1 MEKREVR
8 GKVVVITG
16 GGGGIGA
23 ALGGVWAAAGAKVAL
38 LDLDLAAAE
47 TAAALIGA
55 AGHQAMAARCD
66 VCDAHSREAAISAVQ
81 ARWGGVD
88 VLINNA
94 GITHRSL
101 FAETDDAV
109 LRQVMD
115 VNLFGA
121 IGCTRAVWRDLI
133 ERRGQIIAISSV
145 AGFAPLLG
153 RTAYAA
159 SKHAMAGFFST
170 LRTELAPHGVSVLV
184 VYPAFTDTGLD
195 KAALDASGNATN
207 SARRPVGKQ
216 MTPEFVA
223 EAILRAAQSDR
234 RELLLSP
241 VAKAS
246 RWLWQLTPRLYERL
260 MVRSQHGEF
269 DG

>member
-1 MEKREVR
+1 MAKRDVR
-8 GKVVVITG
+8 GKIVVITG
-16 GGGGIGA
+16 GAGGIGA
-23 ALGGVWAAAGAKVAL
+23 ALGLTWAAAGAKVAL
-38 LDLDLAAAE
+38 LDLQRTAVEAAAQ
-47 TAAALIGA
+47 AVRD
-55 AGHQAMAARCD
+55 AGGEAMAAVCD
-66 VCDAHSREAAISAVQ
+66 VCDADSRTQAIAAVVAQ
-81 ARWGGVD
+81 WGGVD

-101 FAETDDAV
+101 FAETEDAV
-109 LRQVMD
+109 LKKVMD

-121 IGCTRAVWRDLI
+121 IGCTRAAWSELVT
-133 ERRGQIIAISSV
+133 RRGQIIAISSV

-153 RTAYAA
+153 RTGYAA

-195 KAALDASGNATN
+195 KAALDANGQALN
-207 SARRPVGKQ
+207 SDRRPVGQQ
-216 MTPEFVA
+216 MTPQFVA
-223 EAILRAAQSDR
+223 DAILHAAQADR

-246 RWLWQLTPRLYERL
+246 RWLWHLTPRLYERF
-260 MVRSQHGEF
+260 MVRSQDGEF
-269 DG
+269 DR